1 MFQQV
6 IQQCAL
12 ALGQIELWLDK
23 AEQHAKAK
31 KFDATILLTCRLAP
45 DQDHFTTQVRFAADY
60 IRYGAGRLSGE
71 VPPVWEDSETTI
83 GELRARIQKTIAYA
97 HSIDPEKY
105 KGAADRWVEVNWA
118 PGKKIRG
125 DDYLLQ
131 LTIPNVYFHV
141 TTAYAILRHN
151 GVDVGKADF
160 LGPVS
165 LVK

>member
-23 AEQHAKAK
+23 TEQHAKAK
-31 KFDATILLTCRLAP
+31 KFDPAILLTCRLAP

-71 VPPVWEDSETTI
+71 V
-83 GELRARIQKTIAYA
+83 RARIQKTIAYA